1 MYKQRTVEL
10 LMPLFPLQIFKRVN
24 THIDQIILVETVVT
38 RTLLYQIIKLTGVFI
53 NSRSYFGGKPQ
64 HKNIV
69 NVIKGYVHV

>member
-1 MYKQRTVEL
+1 
-10 LMPLFPLQIFKRVN
+10 MPLFPLQMFKRVN

-38 RTLLYQIIKLTGVFI
+38 RILLYQIIKLTGVFI
-53 NSRSYFGGKPQ
+53 NSRSYFGGKLQ

>member
-1 MYKQRTVEL
+1 
-10 LMPLFPLQIFKRVN
+10 MPLFPLQMFKRVN

-53 NSRSYFGGKPQ
+53 NSRSYFGGKHTQ